1 MVKENVALMNVL
13 EDKFF
18 WELECVKTVQALQHP
33 MRIIESVSL
42 QDVNLIKY
50 WASMVNV
57 KIAHHTHIHLL
68 SMLEILLK
76 EHKDVKLIL
85 VQKDKSC

>member
-1 MVKENVALMNVL
+1 
-13 EDKFF
+13 
-18 WELECVKTVQALQHP
+18 
-33 MRIIESVSL
+33 
-42 QDVNLIKY
+42 
-50 WASMVNV
+50 MVNV